1 MLHSVSSKFC
11 HQLVIKAPKILAL
24 SSSFI
29 PFGLQKKCLYELLM
43 SLFSEA
49 IEDGDLDFLQ
59 DKWLKVEVS
68 DLNLIWY
75 LSFSSDKLVICENCE
90 KTDVTFAGGVND
102 LILIAGRKEDPDTL
116 FFQRRL
122 SIQGD
127 TELGLEVKNLLD
139 NIDFDNLPV
148 LLQKMIIHFSTFVQ
162 QGLIEPTLAT
172 SDHSNKST
180 NKIQK
185 G

>member
-1 MLHSVSSKFC
+1 MLHNALSKLR
-11 HQLVIKAPKILAL
+11 HQLVIKAPKFLAL
-24 SSSFI
+24 PTTLI
-29 PFGLQKKCLYELLM
+29 PFVVQKKCLYELL
-43 SLFSEA
+43 SSIFSEA
-49 IEDGDLDFLQ
+49 IEEGDLLFLQ
-59 DKWLKVEVS
+59 DKWLKIEVT

-75 LSFSSDKLVICENCE
+75 LSFSNEQLLISECCENV
-90 KTDVTFAGGVND
+90 DVTFSSGVNE

-139 NIDFDNLPV
+139 NIDFDSLPAIA
-148 LLQKMIIHFSTFVQ
+148 QQMIASFSNFVH
-162 QGLIEPTLAT
+162 QGLIEPLLPTYDGAN
-172 SDHSNKST
+172 SIRN
-180 NKIQK
+180 